1 MGDWKRVVLA
11 VLCCLDRVLL
21 AGPPVFGLAE
31 WAVKGENNTAGVS
44 GVDLYPNKG
53 GSWKSSNFF
62 QYLKFERDTVL
73 FKGKPSAFHMWIIEG
88 ILQIV
93 SVNAYEAHDDFT
105 KN

>member
-11 VLCCLDRVLL
+11 VLCCLERVLL

-31 WAVKGENNTAGVS
+31 WAVKGENTAGVS

-62 QYLKFERDTVL
+62 QYLKFEKGAVL
-73 FKGKPSAFHMWIIEG
+73 FQSDLLSILAFSKNSAAIY
-88 ILQIV
+88 
-93 SVNAYEAHDDFT
+93 SYS
-105 KN
+105 